1 MRRGWRDEV
10 LGVGNESVGEE
21 DTRHIQEGHGDGE
34 LRPWEG
40 GELGR
45 PGSRKSREEATER
58 RRGRRSGETAG
69 AARSRGARLGAGPR
83 SPGRGRR
90 RGGAELGEELS
101 GAVLLGGVARAGR
114 EPGAEFP
121 EVAGWED

>member
-1 MRRGWRDEV
+1 M
-10 LGVGNESVGEE
+10 GVGNESVGEE
-21 DTRHIQEGHGDGE
+21 DTRHIQEGHRDGE

-58 RRGRRSGETAG
+58 RRGRRSGGTAG

-83 SPGRGRR
+83 SPGRGS
-90 RGGAELGEELS
+90 GLGEELS
-101 GAVLLGGVARAGR
+101 GAGLLGGVARAGR